1 MATIL
6 RQADVK
12 EILGKAGLDAVAS
25 TPPELAAIVA
35 KDYPRWGNVIKS
47 KQISAE

>member
-1 MATIL
+1 VI
-6 RQADVK
+6 
-12 EILGKAGLDAVAS
+12 EILGIAGLDAVAS